1 MQTKMQALFLS
12 CLAVCAAFTVLA
24 SAQRVDTDPSAITVV
39 ENQENVTLHCRVGS
53 PAKLCLINLPGLS
66 QQIQLDANEPSP
78 VPGIQYHGEGVERGS
93 CGVRIARIT
102 ADNAGI
108 MNCTLFVNGI
118 GQTGSIDIT
127 VAFPPEQPTINVVSD
142 GDIGNLVVD
151 STLTFE
157 CTAARGN
164 PAANISWLL
173 DNEPIYEQ
181 VHPQKPEEQFDESSN
196 KRYFTAQSILVRTI
210 RAEDNGKRLT
220 CQAQHMAYPQ
230 GVSNTDLVLNVNFQ
244 PQALQDQV
252 IYGLQV
258 GRTSVATVT
267 IISNPPPTIFWNID
281 GIDYHQG
288 TENGRFAVPIPE
300 PLGNNRYNV
309 SLTIAGLTL
318 EDLSR
323 TYTLRASN
331 AFGSEDYRVFLR
343 SQGDATI
350 NESSSIGIGEIVG
363 LVLAVLIVL
372 TAIAL
377 IFVAR
382 ATGRWC
388 FRGAGS
394 STSTSAAKIGETDT
408 TDNGVGETMLSPP
421 NGSSGNAAAAST
433 TTNGNNNGAPFDVV
447 ASSSGAGA
455 VVNTSLLRP
464 NNLRYPIEDSRRE
477 PQLSV
482 NSNNFDNASVLSS
495 DSSTIYGYGG
505 GYGGDPNQVGLPPS
519 AAAATVAAQKRW
531 IPQQQRELL
540 EKQAQLLLS
549 GASVR
554 RKRETEIF

>member
-388 FRGAGS
+388 FRGAS
-394 STSTSAAKIGETDT
+394 LDTDINPDSEAQITPHAHEDEVDEKHHHQALHPDPAAHFVHEGDEKH
-408 TDNGVGETMLSPP
+408 
-421 NGSSGNAAAAST
+421 AA
-433 TTNGNNNGAPFDVV
+433 TNGKHENGKQ
-447 ASSSGAGA
+447 
-455 VVNTSLLRP
+455 TKT
-464 NNLRYPIEDSRRE
+464 
-477 PQLSV
+477 Q
-482 NSNNFDNASVLSS
+482 
-495 DSSTIYGYGG
+495 
-505 GYGGDPNQVGLPPS
+505 Q
-519 AAAATVAAQKRW
+519 QQ
-531 IPQQQRELL
+531 PQQQQPPVA
-540 EKQAQLLLS
+540 KQENGKTDS
-549 GASVR
+549 KTNTPV
-554 RKRETEIF
+554 

>member
-12 CLAVCAAFTVLA
+12 CLAVCAAFTVLV

-53 PAKLCLINLPGLS
+53 PAKLCLINLPGLN
-66 QQIQLDANEPSP
+66 QPITLDANEPSP
-78 VPGIQYHGEGVERGS
+78 VPGIQYYGQGVERGS

-102 ADNAGI
+102 ADNAGK

-127 VAFPPEQPTINVVSD
+127 VAFPPDQPTINVVS
-142 GDIGNLVVD
+142 GESDIANLVVD
-151 STLTFE
+151 TTLTFE

-164 PAANISWLL
+164 PAANISWFL
-173 DNEPIYEQ
+173 DNERIYEQ
-181 VHPQKPEEQFDESSN
+181 VHPQQPEEYFDEVSN

-230 GVSNTDLVLNVNFQ
+230 GTSMTDLVLNVNFQ

-281 GIDYHQG
+281 GVDYHQG
-288 TENGRFAVPIPE
+288 TENGRFAVPNPE

-350 NESSSIGIGEIVG
+350 NESSTIGIGEIVG

-388 FRGAGS
+388 FRGAS
-394 STSTSAAKIGETDT
+394 LDTDINPDSEAQITPHAHEDEVDEKHHHQALHPDPAAHFVHEGDEKH
-408 TDNGVGETMLSPP
+408 
-421 NGSSGNAAAAST
+421 AA
-433 TTNGNNNGAPFDVV
+433 TNGKHENGKQ
-447 ASSSGAGA
+447 
-455 VVNTSLLRP
+455 TKTQQQQ
-464 NNLRYPIEDSRRE
+464 
-477 PQLSV
+477 PQ
-482 NSNNFDNASVLSS
+482 
-495 DSSTIYGYGG
+495 
-505 GYGGDPNQVGLPPS
+505 Q
-519 AAAATVAAQKRW
+519 
-531 IPQQQRELL
+531 PQQQQQPPVA
-540 EKQAQLLLS
+540 KQENGKTDS
-549 GASVR
+549 KTNTPV
-554 RKRETEIF
+554 

>member
-24 SAQRVDTDPSAITVV
+24 TAQRVDTDPSAITVV
-39 ENQENVTLHCRVGS
+39 ENQENVTLHCRVAS
-53 PAKLCLINLPGLS
+53 PAKLCLINLPGLN
-66 QQIQLDANEPSP
+66 QPITLDANEPSP
-78 VPGIQYHGEGVERGS
+78 VPGIQYYGQGVERGS

-127 VAFPPEQPTINVVSD
+127 VAFPPDQPAIHVVS
-142 GDIGNLVVD
+142 GDVANLVVD
-151 STLTFE
+151 RTLEFE

-181 VHPQKPEEQFDESSN
+181 VHPQQPEEYFDERSN
-196 KRYFTAQSILVRTI
+196 KRYFTAKSLLVRTI

-230 GVSNTDLVLNVNFQ
+230 GVSLTDLVLNVNFQ

-267 IISNPPPTIFWNID
+267 IISNPPPTVFWNID

-372 TAIAL
+372 TAVAL

-388 FRGAGS
+388 FRGAS
-394 STSTSAAKIGETDT
+394 LDTDINPDSEAQITPHAHEDEVDEKHHHQALHPDPAAHFVHEGDEKH
-408 TDNGVGETMLSPP
+408 
-421 NGSSGNAAAAST
+421 AA
-433 TTNGNNNGAPFDVV
+433 TNGKHENGKQTKTQQQQP
-447 ASSSGAGA
+447 
-455 VVNTSLLRP
+455 
-464 NNLRYPIEDSRRE
+464 
-477 PQLSV
+477 
-482 NSNNFDNASVLSS
+482 
-495 DSSTIYGYGG
+495 
-505 GYGGDPNQVGLPPS
+505 
-519 AAAATVAAQKRW
+519 
-531 IPQQQRELL
+531 PQQQQQQQPPVA
-540 EKQAQLLLS
+540 KQENGKTDS
-549 GASVR
+549 KTNTPV
-554 RKRETEIF
+554 

>member
-53 PAKLCLINLPGLS
+53 PVQFCSINLPGVDQGIALNAD
-66 QQIQLDANEPSP
+66 QPSP
-78 VPGIQYHGEGVERGS
+78 FPGIQYYGQGLERGS

-118 GQTGSIDIT
+118 AQTGSIDIT
-127 VAFPPEQPTINVVSD
+127 VAFPPDQPTIKVLS
-142 GDIGNLVVD
+142 GEIANLLVD
-151 STLTFE
+151 STLQFE

-181 VHPQKPEEQFDESSN
+181 VQPQRPEEYFDEHSN
-196 KRYFTAQSILVRTI
+196 KRYFTARSLLVRTI

-230 GVSNTDLVLNVNFQ
+230 GGVSMTDLVLNVNFQ

-258 GRTSVATVT
+258 GRTGVATVT
-267 IISNPPPTIFWNID
+267 IISNPPPTVFWNID

-388 FRGAGS
+388 FRGAS
-394 STSTSAAKIGETDT
+394 LDTDINPDSEAQITPHAHDDEVDEKHHHQALHPDPAAHFVHEGDEKH
-408 TDNGVGETMLSPP
+408 
-421 NGSSGNAAAAST
+421 AA
-433 TTNGNNNGAPFDVV
+433 TNGKHENGKQ
-447 ASSSGAGA
+447 
-455 VVNTSLLRP
+455 TKT
-464 NNLRYPIEDSRRE
+464 
-477 PQLSV
+477 Q
-482 NSNNFDNASVLSS
+482 
-495 DSSTIYGYGG
+495 
-505 GYGGDPNQVGLPPS
+505 Q
-519 AAAATVAAQKRW
+519 Q
-531 IPQQQRELL
+531 PQQQPPQQQQQQQPPVA
-540 EKQAQLLLS
+540 KQENGKTDS
-549 GASVR
+549 KTNTPV
-554 RKRETEIF
+554 